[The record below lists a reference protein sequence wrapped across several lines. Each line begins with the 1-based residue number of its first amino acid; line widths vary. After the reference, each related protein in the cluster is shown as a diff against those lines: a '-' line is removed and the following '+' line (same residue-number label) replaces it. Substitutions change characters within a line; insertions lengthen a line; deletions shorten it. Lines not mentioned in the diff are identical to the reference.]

1 MIQRTLHYLWGK
13 KFAILILA
21 LVLILLPNTI
31 GHSLQIRTTT
41 VITNMTI
48 ERTSNGILIT
58 AEKFKPTACENNI
71 SYETIT
77 YRGDNVRVML
87 ADVSLAHCTSLNFV
101 GQPDLSILHDLYHF
115 QDLRGNTPVNH
126 DQTINELLKQADG
139 NYH

>member
-31 GHSLQIRTTT
+31 GHGLQIRTTT

-48 ERTSNGILIT
+48 ERTANGVLIT
-58 AEKFKPTACENNI
+58 AEKFKPTAGENNI

-77 YRGDNVRVML
+77 YQGNDVRVML

-101 GQPDLSILHDLYHF
+101 GQPDLAILHDLYHF
-115 QDLRGNTPVNH
+115 QDLRGNTLVNH
-126 DQTINELLKQADG
+126 GQTINELLKQADE

>member
-31 GHSLQIRTTT
+31 GHGLQIRTTT

-48 ERTSNGILIT
+48 ERTANGVLIT
-58 AEKFKPTACENNI
+58 AEKFKPTAGENNI

-77 YRGDNVRVML
+77 YQGNDTRKML
-87 ADVSLAHCTSLNFV
+87 ANVSLAHCNNLNFV
-101 GQPDLSILHDLYHF
+101 GDIDIAILHDLYHY
-115 QDLRGNTPVNH
+115 QDLRGNTKVNNER
-126 DQTINELLKQADG
+126 TINELLKQADE